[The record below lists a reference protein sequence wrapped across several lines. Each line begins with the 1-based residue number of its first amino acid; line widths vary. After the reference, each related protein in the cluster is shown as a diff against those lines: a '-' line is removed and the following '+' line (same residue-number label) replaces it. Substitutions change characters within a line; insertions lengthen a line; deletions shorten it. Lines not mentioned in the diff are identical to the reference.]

1 MYTQKPMNIIIGR
14 KPVLEALNSNEEIE
28 QVCLLFG
35 QQGNIINAIRIAAKK
50 RGIKCNQIPLER
62 FKTFT
67 PDKNA
72 QGVIALKQDFKF
84 SSLDEIIKSA
94 HPQPLPQGKG
104 LQKALSF
111 GEGLGEA
118 LPLILILDE
127 IQDPHNVG
135 AILRSA
141 ECSGVN
147 GVIITKHHSATITA
161 TVTKT
166 SAGATEHLKICQ
178 VNNLSQTIDELKEKG
193 FWIVGSSLENAKL
206 YTEVDYKIP
215 IALIVGN
222 EEKGIRKLTASKCDF
237 LVKIPMS
244 GKIQSLNVSVAS
256 GILLFEILRQR
267 EK

>member
-1 MYTQKPMNIIIGR
+1 MNIIIGR
-14 KPVLEALNSNEEIE
+14 KPVLEALNSQEEIE
-28 QVCLLFG
+28 QVYILFG
-35 QQGNIINAIRIAAKK
+35 QQGGIINAIRVAAKK

-62 FKTFT
+62 FKTYSL
-67 PDKNA
+67 DKNS

-84 SSLDEIIKSA
+84 SSLDEI
-94 HPQPLPQGKG
+94 
-104 LQKALSF
+104 LS
-111 GEGLGEA
+111 ETKKTS

-147 GVIITKHHSATITA
+147 GIILTKHHSATITS

-178 VNNLSQTIDELKEKG
+178 INNLSQSIDELKEKG
-193 FWIVGSSLENAKL
+193 FWIVGSSLENAKN

-222 EEKGIRKLTASKCDF
+222 EEKGIRKLTVSKCDF
-237 LVKIPMS
+237 LVKIPMK
-244 GKIQSLNVSVAS
+244 GKIQSLNVSVAT

-267 EK
+267 NI

>member
-1 MYTQKPMNIIIGR
+1 MNIIIGR
-14 KPVLEALNSNEEIE
+14 KPVLEALNSNEEVE
-28 QVCLLFG
+28 QVYILFG
-35 QQGNIINAIRIAAKK
+35 QQGGIINAIRVAAKK

-62 FKTFT
+62 FKTYS
-67 PDKNA
+67 PDKNS
-72 QGVIALKQDFKF
+72 QGVIALKQDFRF
-84 SSLDEIIKSA
+84 STLDEILAESKKNS
-94 HPQPLPQGKG
+94 
-104 LQKALSF
+104 
-111 GEGLGEA
+111 

-147 GVIITKHHSATITA
+147 GIILTKHNSATITS

-193 FWIVGSSLENAKL
+193 FWIVGSSLENAKN

-237 LVKIPMS
+237 LVKIPM
-244 GKIQSLNVSVAS
+244 GGIIQSLNVSVAT

-267 EK
+267 RG

>member
-1 MYTQKPMNIIIGR
+1 MNIIIGR
-14 KPVLEALNSNEEIE
+14 KPVLEALNSSEEIE
-28 QVCLLFG
+28 QVYLLFG
-35 QQGNIINAIRIAAKK
+35 QQGNIINAIRVAAKK

-62 FKTFT
+62 FRTYA
-67 PDKNA
+67 PSQNA
-72 QGVIALKQDFKF
+72 QGVVALKQDFNF
-84 SSLDEIIKSA
+84 SSLDEI
-94 HPQPLPQGKG
+94 
-104 LQKALSF
+104 LS
-111 GEGLGEA
+111 ESKKTS

-147 GVIITKHHSATITA
+147 GIIITKHNSATITS
-161 TVTKT
+161 TVSKV

-193 FWIVGSSLENAKL
+193 FWIVGSSLENAKN

-244 GKIQSLNVSVAS
+244 GKIQSLNVSVAT

-267 EK
+267 KIN

>member
-1 MYTQKPMNIIIGR
+1 MNIIIGR

-28 QVCLLFG
+28 QVYILFG
-35 QQGNIINAIRIAAKK
+35 QQGNIINAIRVAAKK

-62 FKTFT
+62 FKTYS

-72 QGVIALKQDFKF
+72 QGVVALKQDFKF
-84 SSLDEIIKSA
+84 STFDEIISVSK
-94 HPQPLPQGKG
+94 
-104 LQKALSF
+104 KAS
-111 GEGLGEA
+111 

-147 GVIITKHHSATITA
+147 GVMLTKHNSATITS
-161 TVTKT
+161 TVTKV
-166 SAGATEHLKICQ
+166 SAGGTEHLKICQ
-178 VNNLSQTIDELKEKG
+178 VNNLSQTIDELKENK
-193 FWIVGSSLENAKL
+193 FWIVGSSLENAKN

-244 GKIQSLNVSVAS
+244 GKIQSLNVSVAT
-256 GILLFEILRQR
+256 GVLLFEILRQR
-267 EK
+267 QIPDSLRSRE

>member
-1 MYTQKPMNIIIGR
+1 MNIIIGR

-28 QVCLLFG
+28 QVYLLFG
-35 QQGNIINAIRIAAKK
+35 QQGNIISAIRVAAKK

-62 FKTFT
+62 FKTYS
-67 PDKNA
+67 PSQNS

-84 SSLDEIIKSA
+84 STLDEILSIAKKT
-94 HPQPLPQGKG
+94 PLP
-104 LQKALSF
+104 LL
-111 GEGLGEA
+111 
-118 LPLILILDE
+118 LILDE

-147 GVIITKHHSATITA
+147 GIILTKYNSATITS
-161 TVTKT
+161 TVIKV
-166 SAGATEHLKICQ
+166 SAGATEHIKICQ
-178 VNNLSQTIDELKEKG
+178 VNNLSQTIDELREKG
-193 FWIVGSSLENAKL
+193 FWIVGSSLENAKN

-237 LVKIPMS
+237 LVKIPMT
-244 GKIQSLNVSVAS
+244 GKIQSLNVSVAT

-267 EK
+267 KI